1 MYVTYSS
8 FRKRL
13 DSPSISFNL
22 YKITIYYLNFFV
34 NKTNKNTKTILLAGS
49 SGYIGRNVLDTLLSR
64 GYQVVCIGRNFSD
77 PYALR
82 KQKDVVFY
90 KIDLCSK
97 NDFKNLSE
105 KFSSIHAI
113 ISCIG
118 TRSGGYKDSWNVEYK
133 ANKNLLEYGKFIQI
147 RHFILLSAICVQKP
161 MLEFQFAKLAFEHDL
176 IASSITYSIVRPTA
190 FFKSISGQIEK
201 VKSGKSFVFFD
212 NGTSTSC
219 KPISERNLAEFI
231 CDCLI
236 LELRMNKV
244 LPIGGAGSNY
254 TPKEQGELL
263 FRLLGQTPKF
273 LNISSSIFTIFNCFL
288 SPVSL
293 FSQKIK
299 DLKEFSRIGHYYA
312 TESMLLWDE
321 DNKRYS
327 AEKTPEYGNDSLED
341 FYRHVI
347 EFGNDGQELGDHKL
361 F

>member
-49 SGYIGRNVLDTLLSR
+49 SGYIGRNVLNTLLSR

-133 ANKNLLEYGKFIQI
+133 SMFI
-147 RHFILLSAICVQKP
+147 
-161 MLEFQFAKLAFEHDL
+161 
-176 IASSITYSIVRPTA
+176 
-190 FFKSISGQIEK
+190 
-201 VKSGKSFVFFD
+201 
-212 NGTSTSC
+212 STS
-219 KPISERNLAEFI
+219 L
-231 CDCLI
+231 
-236 LELRMNKV
+236 LRTETK
-244 LPIGGAGSNY
+244 
-254 TPKEQGELL
+254 L
-263 FRLLGQTPKF
+263 FNECWIINGPFDKLKR
-273 LNISSSIFTIFNCFL
+273 SSIF
-288 SPVSL
+288 
-293 FSQKIK
+293 SQPAP
-299 DLKEFSRIGHYYA
+299 Y
-312 TESMLLWDE
+312 
-321 DNKRYS
+321 
-327 AEKTPEYGNDSLED
+327 
-341 FYRHVI
+341 
-347 EFGNDGQELGDHKL
+347 
-361 F
+361 